1 MNAETLP
8 RVDYA
13 DPPPV
18 APDKPE
24 WYDAVTDGWLAE
36 TEPEAAAPPAGWQA
50 FVRWA
55 GPSPWYQW
63 PVFWIAYRASRVVRW
78 IRRAG
83 S

>member
-1 MNAETLP
+1 VNAETLP
-8 RVDYA
+8 RVEYG

-18 APDKPE
+18 APGKPE

-36 TEPEAAAPPAGWQA
+36 TQLEADPRTGWQA

-63 PVFWIAYRASRVVRW
+63 PVFWIAYRASRVVRRV
-78 IRRAG
+78 RRAA